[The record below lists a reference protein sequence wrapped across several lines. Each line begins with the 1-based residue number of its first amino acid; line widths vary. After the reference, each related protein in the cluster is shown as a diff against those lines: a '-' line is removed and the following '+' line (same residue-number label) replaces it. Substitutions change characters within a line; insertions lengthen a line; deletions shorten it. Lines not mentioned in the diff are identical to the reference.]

1 MRGQECSA
9 GLRSKHCLPSMCL
22 RLAATAP
29 NACRNS
35 GILHACTC
43 LRSGLH
49 IAGLLSV
56 PKQQSLD
63 PTFRQFWA
71 TSLPGLHQGL
81 ALEGSV

>member
-1 MRGQECSA
+1 MVENARQEYLADHYS
-9 GLRSKHCLPSMCL
+9 PSMCL

-35 GILHACTC
+35 GILHACTD
-43 LRSGLH
+43 LRSGVH
-49 IAGLLSV
+49 VAGLLSE
-56 PKQQSLD
+56 PEKQSLD
-63 PTFRQFWA
+63 PTFRQPWA